1 MSSTNQGHIFVTRR
15 LPEAGLELLR
25 SSGSRVTV
33 FQEEEDKGLTRD
45 ELLAGVRS
53 CDVLLSL
60 LTEPID
66 RELLEAND
74 ALLGVSQMA
83 VGFDNID
90 VASATSLGIPVG
102 NTPGVLTETTADL
115 AWALLMATARR
126 IPEAHNYQVAGRYKL
141 WGPNLFTGMD
151 VGPGAG
157 GRRKV
162 LGVVGYGRIGRA
174 VVRRSVGF
182 DMDVL
187 AYDPYS
193 REAIEDDPVV
203 NWADLPELL
212 EKSDFVTVHTLLNDE
227 TRHLIGEA
235 ELRRMKP
242 TSILINTSRGPVVD
256 EDALVRALQQGW
268 IDGAGLDVYEDEPAM
283 KPGLA
288 ELPNVVLLPH
298 IASASHD
305 TRGRMAEMAA
315 ANALAFLRGE
325 HGPTTV
331 NPQVYHGET
340 YRKRIARVLAGSGPQ

>member
-1 MSSTNQGHIFVTRR
+1 MSPTNQGHIFVTRR
-15 LPEAGLELLR
+15 IPEPGLEMLR

-33 FQEEEDKGLTRD
+33 FQEEEDKGLTRE
-45 ELLAGVRS
+45 ELLDGVRS

-66 RELLEAND
+66 REALEAND
-74 ALLGVSQMA
+74 ALLGVAQMS
-83 VGFDNID
+83 VGFDNVD
-90 VASATSLGIPVG
+90 VTSATSLGIPVG

-126 IPEAHNYQVAGRYKL
+126 IPESHEYQVAGRYKL
-141 WGPNLFTGMD
+141 WGPNLFTGLD
-151 VGPGAG
+151 VGPGAS

-203 NWADLPELL
+203 EWADLPELL
-212 EKSDFVTVHTLLNDE
+212 KKSDFVSLHTLLNEE

-242 TSILINTSRGPVVD
+242 TAILINTSRGPVVD
-256 EDALVRALQQGW
+256 EEALVRALQQGW
-268 IDGAGLDVYEDEPAM
+268 IEAAGLDVYEDEPAM

-315 ANALAFLRGE
+315 ANALAFLHGVP
-325 HGPTTV
+325 GPTTV
-331 NPQVYHGET
+331 NPQVYHGDA
-340 YRKRIARVLAGSGPQ
+340 YRKRVARVLAGSGPQ